1 MGYSRKSPRRGGGG
15 GPAGEGGGGGLIE
28 DIFCC
33 KNRGMFRFVSL
44 SSEIPDKTKL
54 RP

>member
-1 MGYSRKSPRRGGGG
+1 MGYSRKSPKREGGG
-15 GPAGEGGGGGLIE
+15 GPAGEGGGGLIE